1 MRFPID
7 LSINRDEIDASVEL
21 FHALREVMAGR

>member
-1 MRFPID
+1 V
-7 LSINRDEIDASVEL
+7 SINRDEIDASVDL